1 MLQYYLDKIINL
13 ENLTEDEAQG
23 ALGIIMDGRATD
35 AQIGAFEIIGVNNRN
50 LHTFHQS
57 VETSY

>member
-13 ENLTEDEAQG
+13 EHLTEDEAQG